1 MIHLVLHEPEIPNNT
16 GAIGR
21 LCVGLGM
28 TLHLIHPVGFDLGEK
43 AVRRSGLDY
52 WSRLVLA
59 EHADWRGYL
68 AAVRPERVWLLCAHA
83 ERAIYDADLR
93 AGDHL
98 VLGKE
103 SDGLPDEVLRAF
115 PGGASGVAPGGRITI
130 PMTGRERSL
139 NLATAAAAVASE
151 ALRQA
156 LARGERAVGP
166 DGRLVER
173 ASG

>member
-28 TLHLIHPVGFDLGEK
+28 VLHLIHPVGFDLGEK

-52 WSRLVLA
+52 WPRLVLA
-59 EHADWRGYL
+59 EHADWGAYL
-68 AAVRPERVWLLCAHA
+68 AAARPGRVWLMCAHA
-83 ERAIYDADLR
+83 ERSVYDAELR

-103 SDGLPDEVLRAF
+103 SDGLPAEVLEAY
-115 PGGASGVAPGGRITI
+115 PGGRVTI
-130 PMTGRERSL
+130 PMTGGERSL
-139 NLATAAAAVASE
+139 NLATAAAAAASE

-156 LARGERAVGP
+156 LVRGERVVGA
-166 DGRLVER
+166 DGRL
-173 ASG
+173 SGSGNG

>member
-1 MIHLVLHEPEIPNNT
+1 MLHEPEIPNNT

-21 LCVGLGM
+21 LSVGLGM
-28 TLHLIHPVGFDLGEK
+28 ALHLIHPVGFDLGEK

-52 WSRLVLA
+52 WARLVLA
-59 EHADWRGYL
+59 EHADWGAYL
-68 AAVRPERVWLLCAHA
+68 EAARPERVWLLCAHA

-115 PGGASGVAPGGRITI
+115 PSGRITV
-130 PMTGRERSL
+130 PMTGEERSL
-139 NLATAAAAVASE
+139 NLATAAAAAASE

-156 LARGERAVGP
+156 LARGERSVGA

-173 ASG
+173 RNG